1 VALVVKKSFCTIRL
15 HREMY
20 SILLG
25 LGLVDFKFKFV
36 MGMHIAAQ
44 HCSILVFLP
53 FAGSTQAC

>member
-1 VALVVKKSFCTIRL
+1 VGLVVKKSFCTLWL

-44 HCSILVFLP
+44 HCS
-53 FAGSTQAC
+53 TQAC